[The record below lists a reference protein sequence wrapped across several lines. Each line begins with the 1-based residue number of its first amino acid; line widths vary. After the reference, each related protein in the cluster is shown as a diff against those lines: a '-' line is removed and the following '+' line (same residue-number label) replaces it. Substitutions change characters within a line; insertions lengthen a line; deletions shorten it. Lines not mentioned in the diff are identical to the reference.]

1 MKFKKILIILLFT
14 ILILGII
21 YFVITHIHKKEDTT
35 LSEYTPQ
42 EEISDN
48 QLKQTIV
55 TLYFIENGNNSL
67 KPEGRIVSVNTLLQ
81 DPYKELSQLLLD
93 GPKTSG
99 LSKIIPDNTRI
110 LETTLN
116 NSCVTLNF
124 SQEILNFN
132 DDTQKYNI
140 INSLLNTLTQ
150 LNEVNSIKILVNGEP
165 NDIFNEEYSLKK

>member
-1 MKFKKILIILLFT
+1 M
-14 ILILGII
+14 
-21 YFVITHIHKKEDTT
+21 
-35 LSEYTPQ
+35 
-42 EEISDN
+42 
-48 QLKQTIV
+48 
-55 TLYFIENGNNSL
+55 YFIENGNNSL
-67 KPEGRIVSVNTLLQ
+67 KPEGRLVSVNTLLQ